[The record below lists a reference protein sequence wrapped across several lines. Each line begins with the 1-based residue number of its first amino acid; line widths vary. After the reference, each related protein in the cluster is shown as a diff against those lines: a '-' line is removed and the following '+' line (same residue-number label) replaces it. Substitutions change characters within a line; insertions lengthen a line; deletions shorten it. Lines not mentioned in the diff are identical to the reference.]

1 MCAKVFCKFEFVFQM
16 KTDGILLEIINKII
30 FIIFSYSKYSK
41 EIKIIVNNS
50 DKTALSVFI
59 DTKQLSSKFTVL
71 SFTKIS
77 IKHN

>member
-50 DKTALSVFI
+50 DKTALGVFI